1 MQYQRVESLIL
12 EMRFVLP
19 VSPSVNNRTLNETE
33 RTRRNK
39 VWGLSVA
46 VSWISYIFF
55 FFSSLFLLVETSRLC
70 SFAISFFFLSQ
81 FC

>member
-1 MQYQRVESLIL
+1 MQYQRVEPLIL

-19 VSPSVNNRTLNETE
+19 VLPSVNNRTLNETE
-33 RTRRNK
+33 RRRRNK

-55 FFSSLFLLVETSRLC
+55 FFFIIVSVSRDFKTLFLC
-70 SFAISFFFLSQ
+70 H
-81 FC
+81 

>member
-1 MQYQRVESLIL
+1 MQYQRVEPLIL

-19 VSPSVNNRTLNETE
+19 VLPSVNNRTLNETE

-55 FFSSLFLLVETSRLC
+55 FFFIIVSVSRDFKTLFLC
-70 SFAISFFFLSQ
+70 H
-81 FC
+81 